1 MKINKVFSKCAT
13 VLTTAMVLGQVALT
27 PIQALATEGT
37 PSTEDT
43 SSKETI
49 ESTTEETSSATAES
63 TEENES
69 TQEVQIP
76 EVTIAPPIN
85 NAIDNFLASQPL
97 VSSGFTADGDQI
109 TFNQRMNSLFREIG
123 NSTGKLTKYYSST
136 AYISTPYIDIV
147 GEDNGAV
154 WCIKPDSP
162 FPVNVEYAKSIYND
176 EGVVNILYYAVKNG
190 WDQPN
195 ENYVDVFVA
204 LNAYLGHSYQG
215 VDLNM
220 PVFTSDPNVAFLLQK
235 AKDKDA
241 PTGNFS
247 IKNKIQTAGFDRNTK
262 KQITDWYTPETDGQ
276 NVTYDIPTND
286 FDKEVTVELDNGQ
299 TFSSQSGTK
308 TIPANVKFR
317 LIAPANYTKKLNFTI
332 NTNYKKL
339 AALLFEPLNANA
351 QSVVKPGGMKDPL
364 KEENVQATFFARQG
378 KFKLKKTS
386 EISNLPMSEV
396 GFKVTMSTGEVLE
409 LESNE
414 NGETPESK
422 DFDFGTTGE
431 VTEVKTPAGYVKLAS
446 PIKFTIEA
454 GTTIEVAIENKI
466 QKGKF
471 TFQKFEEVYN
481 PQATWDAGKPMYDRN
496 PAANREFDLVR
507 VNDHTLPDGKTI
519 VDKAGEV
526 VDHIVTDKDGNGSSN
541 VELFIGSQN
550 KYKLVETNTPENYR
564 DPSDIQTE
572 FSIPYGNNTEK
583 LVLFD
588 QGEIDNELKTV
599 NLTFNKKNALDLA
612 GLNLTGAQFL
622 VQGLTND
629 VKFMFTTESTSTL
642 LKLLADKGTATY
654 SFTEVKRPDGF
665 DLVPGTTDTRIVT
678 VTEGKD
684 MTIDWENMPK
694 AQKVGIS
701 TQAHTGDG
709 SSQTF
714 VWGEDAT
721 FYDDSNLTHENI
733 PNGTKRKKEVKLHA
747 DYEDGTSAI
756 VWRSGVVDYTV
767 VDKEMTERA
776 IAEYDYKKDPKA
788 TPNTRWYFSEDGYDK
803 DGKKDTEHNPDGK
816 DAKQDI
822 RPVLK
827 ETPKTPATPSTPA
840 KRGTLPSTGETIQAT
855 FALIGLMITAIV
867 GFFFVS
873 KKAENELV

>member
-1 MKINKVFSKCAT
+1 MDIKKRFSKCAT
-13 VLTTAMVLGQVALT
+13 ILALTFTLGQSLLT
-27 PIQALATEGT
+27 PVQVMANGVDTAN
-37 PSTEDT
+37 STTVESQSDIDVNETKDQEAKEDLDT
-43 SSKETI
+43 SEFS
-49 ESTTEETSSATAES
+49 
-63 TEENES
+63 
-69 TQEVQIP
+69 IP
-76 EVTIAPPIN
+76 EVSQDLKIEQKNPI
-85 NAIDNFLASQPL
+85 DQFLDLQPFT
-97 VSSGFTADGDQI
+97 SSGYTTEGDVI
-109 TFNQRMNSLFREIG
+109 EFRRGSTSLLRETG
-123 NSTGKLTKYYSST
+123 NSSGKLTKYYSST
-136 AYISTPYIDIV
+136 AYISTPFITISGV
-147 GEDNGAV
+147 ENGTV
-154 WCIKPDSP
+154 WCIKPDKP
-162 FPVNVEYAKSIYND
+162 FPVNIEYAKKVYND
-176 EGVVNILYYAVKNG
+176 LGVYNILYYAVENG
-190 WDQPN
+190 WDQEN

-204 LNAYLGHSYQG
+204 LNAYLGHTYQG
-215 VDLNM
+215 VDLNL
-220 PVFTSDPNVAFLLQK
+220 PVFTSDPNVSYLLQK

-241 PTGNFS
+241 PTGNFD
-247 IKNKIQTAGFDRNTK
+247 IENKIQTADFDKTNKIQKT
-262 KQITDWYTPETDGQ
+262 QWYTPTFDGS
-276 NVTYDIPTND
+276 NVTYDIPTNEL
-286 FDKEVTVELDNGQ
+286 DKAVTVELSDG
-299 TFSSQSGTK
+299 TSFTGQSGTK
-308 TIPANVKFR
+308 TIAANVKFR
-317 LIAPANYTKKLNFTI
+317 LTAPANYTKKISFT
-332 NTNYKKL
+332 
-339 AALLFEPLNANA
+339 
-351 QSVVKPGGMKDPL
+351 
-364 KEENVQATFFARQG
+364 VQATFFARQG
-378 KFKLKKTS
+378 KFKLKKMS

-446 PIKFTIEA
+446 PIKFTVEA

-466 QKGKF
+466 QKGEF
-471 TFQKFEEVYN
+471 TFQKFEEVYK
-481 PQATWDAGKPMYDRN
+481 PQETWDAGKPMYDRT

-507 VNDHTLPDGKTI
+507 ENDHTLPDGKTI
-519 VDKAGEV
+519 VGKAGEV

-599 NLTFNKKNALDLA
+599 NLTFNKKNVLDLA

-629 VKFMFTTESTSTL
+629 VKFMFTTESASTL

-733 PNGTKRKKEVKLHA
+733 PTGTKRKKEVKLHA
-747 DYEDGTSAI
+747 LYEDGTSAI
-756 VWRSGVVDYTV
+756 VWKSGLVDYTV
-767 VDKEMTERA
+767 IDKEMTERT

-822 RPVLK
+822 KPILK
-827 ETPKTPATPSTPA
+827 ETQATPKTSTTPT
-840 KRGTLPSTGETIQAT
+840 KTGTLPTTGEMIQST
-855 FALIGLMITAIV
+855 LLMIGLMVVAV
-867 GFFFVS
+867 AGLLFQ
-873 KKAENELV
+873 KKYELD

>member
-1 MKINKVFSKCAT
+1 MKKIKKMLA
-13 VLTTAMVLGQVALT
+13 
-27 PIQALATEGT
+27 ALATFLIVGQVLID
-37 PSTEDT
+37 PVSVLATEINQEEVSDEQNEE
-43 SSKETI
+43 KEQLT
-49 ESTTEETSSATAES
+49 ETSETDVSEQTDIPQS
-63 TEENES
+63 TNLLDLEDSFGQNQKANDSPDNNLLYGGYTLEGDKIEFGIS
-69 TQEVQIP
+69 GL
-76 EVTIAPPIN
+76 IN
-85 NAIDNFLASQPL
+85 
-97 VSSGFTADGDQI
+97 
-109 TFNQRMNSLFREIG
+109 RMKRDLG
-123 NSTGKLTKYYSST
+123 NSYGKLTKYYSQT
-136 AYISTPYIDIV
+136 MFISLPYITIN
-147 GEDNGAV
+147 GEAA
-154 WCIKPDSP
+154 WCVAPDKG
-162 FPVNVEYAKSIYND
+162 FPVNIEYAKQVYND
-176 EGVVNILYYAVKNG
+176 EGVYNILYYALQNG
-190 WDQPN
+190 WDQEN

-204 LNAYLGHSYQG
+204 LNIYLGHSYQG
-215 VDLNM
+215 VNLNQ
-220 PVFTSDPNVAFLLQK
+220 PVLTSDSNVAFLLEK
-235 AKDKDA
+235 ARVKDA
-241 PTGNFS
+241 PIGKFD
-247 IKNKIQTAGFDRNTK
+247 ILNKKQTADFDSATK
-262 KQITDWYTPETDGQ
+262 LQKTDWYSPTTDSK
-276 NVTYDIPTND
+276 NVEYT
-286 FDKEVTVELDNGQ
+286 L
-299 TFSSQSGTK
+299 
-308 TIPANVKFR
+308 TIPKGIGLELSNGKKYGEGTYTLSQDIKFR
-317 LIAPANYTKKLNFTI
+317 LTAPANYTGTVKFDVPTNLSKK
-332 NTNYKKL
+332 
-339 AALLFEPLNANA
+339 AALRFDPIGADV
-351 QSVVKPGGMKDPL
+351 QSLVKPGGVTDPIYSKD
-364 KEENVQATFFARQG
+364 VQATFFARQG
-378 KFKLKKTS
+378 KFKLKKMS

-446 PIKFTIEA
+446 PIKFTVEA

-466 QKGKF
+466 QKGEF
-471 TFQKFEEVYN
+471 TFQKFEEVYK
-481 PQATWDAGKPMYDRN
+481 PQETWDAGKPMYDRT

-507 VNDHTLPDGKTI
+507 ENDHTLPDGKTI
-519 VDKAGEV
+519 VGKAGEV

-599 NLTFNKKNALDLA
+599 NLTFNKKNVLDLA

-629 VKFMFTTESTSTL
+629 VKFMFTTESASTL

-733 PNGTKRKKEVKLHA
+733 PTGTKRKKEVKLHA
-747 DYEDGTSAI
+747 LYEDGTSAI
-756 VWRSGVVDYTV
+756 VWKSGLVDYTV
-767 VDKEMTERA
+767 IDKEMTERT

-822 RPVLK
+822 KPILK
-827 ETPKTPATPSTPA
+827 ETQATPKTSTTPT
-840 KRGTLPSTGETIQAT
+840 KTGTLPTTGEMIQST
-855 FALIGLMITAIV
+855 LLMIGLMVVAV
-867 GFFFVS
+867 AGLLFQ
-873 KKAENELV
+873 KKYELD